1 MANVAV
7 LPKQQVQI
15 RASLVARS
23 MPLGLLDETQVDEWV
38 KAQQLDELTFTS
50 ANTLLEYLSVLPIT
64 RPASQAH
71 LPMSATR
78 ILMIIK
84 GIR

>member
-50 ANTLLEYLSVLPIT
+50 ANTSTSTSRNSSSSNRGNSTTTVQRHP
-64 RPASQAH
+64 QNH
-71 LPMSATR
+71 QHQH
-78 ILMIIK
+78 
-84 GIR
+84 